1 MATRRAITGLVLL
14 FALAALA
21 ADWPRFHGADGSGI
35 ATDKTIPIQW
45 KDKEV
50 LWKTPIPGDGNSSPV
65 VWGNKIFLQTAKDN
79 DRSLVC
85 VSVDGGKVLWSKTIP
100 GSRATIHKLN
110 SLASSTPTT
119 DGERV
124 YTLFW
129 NGKTIGM
136 YAFDMDGK
144 QLWDRDLGGF
154 KSQHGVGASPV
165 VHNGLVFLNNDQDGK
180 AALIAL
186 HAKDGKIAWQVPREA
201 FRACYSTPFILK
213 EGDKPA
219 ELIVTSTA
227 GIAGYDPATGE
238 EKWSWTWKFDG
249 MALRTVASSI
259 YLNGI
264 VFASSGDGKGDR
276 HAVAVKKGEK
286 GDVTKTN
293 LLWENKKNLP
303 YVPTMLPYGDH
314 VYFVNDAGMA
324 GCIEAKTGKMVWF
337 ERLAG
342 GKVYAS
348 PVLIDGKV
356 YVVSEKGDV
365 LVFAADTSFK
375 VLGKSS
381 VGEPVIASP
390 AVANGKLYIRGSQN
404 LFCIGKK

>member
-1 MATRRAITGLVLL
+1 MATHRVMSGIFLGL
-14 FALAALA
+14 ALAALA

-35 ATDKTIPIQW
+35 AADKTIPVQFTA
-45 KDKEV
+45 KSGL
-50 LWKTPIPGDGNSSPV
+50 LWKSAIAGDGNSSPII
-65 VWGNKIFLQTAKDN
+65 WGNKVFLQTAKPDE
-79 DRSLVC
+79 RSLVC
-85 VSVDGGKVLWSKTIP
+85 LSAEDGKVLWSKTVP
-100 GSRATIHKLN
+100 GSKATIHNLN
-110 SLASSTPTT
+110 SLASSTPAT

-129 NGKTIGM
+129 NGKTIAM
-136 YAFDMDGK
+136 VAFDMDGK
-144 QLWDRDLGGF
+144 QLWERDLGGF

-165 VHNGLVFLNNDQDGK
+165 VYNGLVFLNNDQDGK
-180 AALIAL
+180 ATLTAL

-227 GIAGYDPATGE
+227 GIAGYEPSTGE
-238 EKWSWTWKFDG
+238 EKWNWAWKFDG
-249 MALRTVASSI
+249 MALRTVGSSV
-259 YLNGI
+259 YLNGV
-264 VFASSGDGKGDR
+264 VFATSGDGKGDR

-286 GDVTKTN
+286 GDVSKTN
-293 LLWENKKNLP
+293 LLWENKKQLP
-303 YVPTMLPYGDH
+303 YVPTMLPWGEH

-324 GCIEAKTGKMVWF
+324 GCVEAKTGKVVF
-337 ERLAG
+337 YERLAG
-342 GKVYAS
+342 KAYAS

-365 LVFAADTSFK
+365 LVFAAEPKFK

-390 AVANGKLYIRGSQN
+390 AVANGKLYIRGAQH
-404 LFCIGKK
+404 LFCVGKK